1 MVAAAAFFAAAACTF
16 EEGTLCQEPP
26 ETNVITDL
34 SDDRYVNLYGRTYYN
49 DNMGGMTIV
58 NSASGFEVRFRGT
71 SLSMKIQANTSTA
84 VGYQKATFS
93 VFLDGDPESEK
104 NILTV
109 RKSLGWYITL
119 TVAEGLPEG
128 EHTAKVLKRTPSNR
142 DQCYIQSLETDGTFL
157 AAPER
162 PAIKLDFYGD
172 SITCGE
178 GVMREVVYN
187 ESTGKYD
194 DSGIYTVETQNV
206 FHSYAGF
213 AARELGAEF
222 NVFGRGGIAMKY
234 HHPTAEEFSVLN
246 NYQSMAVDL
255 SVARG
260 ECPEYDYSSF
270 DPDAVI
276 IYLGTNDY
284 SRYLMGVAPDFP
296 TGLVPAFVQFIR
308 EAIGGNYGYNI
319 PIFLCSNQ
327 MAPQSDLDQRME
339 EVKQQLKSQFP
350 NLETVR
356 FEQCAA
362 GHPVSREGYAAGMQL
377 AQAIRE
383 KLNLLN

>member
-1 MVAAAAFFAAAACTF
+1 MSMGFASACSPRKKP
-16 EEGTLCQEPP
+16 EEPEQLQE
-26 ETNVITDL
+26 TSVITDL
-34 SDDRYVNLYGRTYYN
+34 SDERYTNLYGRTYYN

-71 SLSMKIQANTSTA
+71 SLSMSIQANTTTA
-84 VGYQKATFS
+84 TGYQKATFS
-93 VFLDGDPESEK
+93 VFVDGETDSEK
-104 NILTV
+104 NILSV
-109 RKSLGWYITL
+109 RKSMGFYT
-119 TVAEGLPEG
+119 TVPVAEGLAEG
-128 EHTAKVLKRTPSNR
+128 EHTVKVLKRTPSNR

-162 PAIKLDFYGD
+162 PALKLDFYGD

-178 GVMREVVYN
+178 GVMREVTYN
-187 ESTGKYD
+187 ESTGTYE
-194 DSGIYTVETQNV
+194 DSKIYTVETQNV

-213 AARELGAEF
+213 AAKELNAEF

-234 HHPTAEEFSVLN
+234 NYPTSEFSVLG
-246 NYQSMAVDL
+246 NYKSMAVDL
-255 SVARG
+255 SLERG
-260 ECPEYDYSSF
+260 ECPEYDYSRF
-270 DPDAVI
+270 TPDVVV

-284 SRYLMGVAPDFP
+284 ARYLGGYAPDFP
-296 TGLVPAFVQFIR
+296 TGLVPAFIQFIR
-308 EAIGGNYGYNI
+308 EAIGGNYGYDI

-327 MAPQSDLDQRME
+327 MAPNSGLDQRME
-339 EVKQQLKSQFP
+339 EVKTQLKSQFP

-362 GHPVSREGYAAGMQL
+362 GHPVSSEGLAAGRTL

-383 KLNLLN
+383 KLDLLA